1 MSCPTGLPRYRDQ
14 VAAQSALTIQQ
25 RRDPD
30 RHTRECDACN
40 GVHLVNR
47 KPRG

>member
-25 RRDPD
+25 RRNPD
-30 RHTRECDACN
+30 RHTRECGSC
-40 GVHLVNR
+40 GGWHVNR
-47 KPRG
+47 TPRD

>member
-14 VAAQSALTIQQ
+14 VAALYALTIQQ

-30 RHTRECDACN
+30 RCARECGSCR
-40 GVHLVNR
+40 GWHVGR
-47 KPRG
+47 KPRD

>member
-1 MSCPTGLPRYRDQ
+1 MSCPTGLRRYRDQ

-30 RHTRECDACN
+30 RCAKECGKC
-40 GVHLVNR
+40 GGWHVNR
-47 KPRG
+47 TPQD